1 LQRFSEMERWLA
13 ERGRTLKQ
21 LTAKE
26 QLLLWQQVKTT

>member
-1 LQRFSEMERWLA
+1 LA